1 MLLTTSE
8 TRRICKRQWEIT
20 WSWQGKKHFKKYF
33 CIRHGNRLEHW
44 ERNASGYRVRR
55 LEKIKKTIDQITSEM
70 ASNNPVRSKVN
81 PRMHEAVFLL
91 SFHWW
96 INCLHTVLKDAT
108 MLEFQSYLYHYN
120 SSRVQ
125 NINNLKRQK
134 PNFLDP
140 QLSVTVCGTTPLFFL
155 CILSVGIPHLGLVLV
170 LSL

>member
-120 SSRVQ
+120 PHPGFKISTIWKGKNQISW
-125 NINNLKRQK
+125 IHSC
-134 PNFLDP
+134 
-140 QLSVTVCGTTPLFFL
+140 QLLYVAQLLYFFCAFYL
-155 CILSVGIPHLGLVLV
+155 WVYHI
-170 LSL
+170 